1 MKPPLMDII
10 TKSPYMDFDMDYIAR
25 LREVMGKLVDNLSL
39 VYLDVKREMA
49 EDKKEYKPLN
59 SRDSLSEPAEKPE
72 CFPL

>member
-1 MKPPLMDII
+1 MKPPLVDII

-39 VYLDVKREMA
+39 VYLDMKREMA
-49 EDKKEYKPLN
+49 EEKKEYEPLN
-59 SRDSLSEPAEKPE
+59 SRDNMSEPTEKPE